1 MLQDPLD
8 QQQQHKSRQAQNGDH
23 QGIPQVQ
30 PQGDAGE
37 ARRQPY
43 GPQGQKPQQG
53 VQQQLQRQAE
63 RGS

>member
-1 MLQDPLD
+1 MLQNPLD

-43 GPQGQKPQQG
+43 GPQG
-53 VQQQLQRQAE
+53 
-63 RGS
+63 